1 MPESTDRLDLTG
13 KANAD
18 YAGDGVY
25 VVNLGWAIELRA
37 NDPRNPSD
45 TITLEPSVL
54 EAINRIVKRWKEAN
68 HAA

>member
-1 MPESTDRLDLTG
+1 MSDRTDLTDS
-13 KANAD
+13 ANAD

-45 TITLEPSVL
+45 TIVLEPSVL
-54 EAINRIVKRWKEAN
+54 EAVNRIAKRWKEA
-68 HAA
+68 AK

>member
-1 MPESTDRLDLTG
+1 MPDLTDRN
-13 KANAD
+13 KAD

-25 VVNLGWAIELRA
+25 VVNVGYAIELRA

-45 TITLEPSVL
+45 TIVLELSTL

-68 HAA
+68 HAK